1 MKNNDNYCVYMHIN
15 KINGKVYIG
24 QTCQKPEK
32 RWKNGYGYKE
42 GTHFRNAIDMY
53 GWKSFEHVIWADNL
67 TLEEA
72 NRVER
77 LLISLWDTR
86 NPEQDVIIGNITRRV
101 LKMLDEIRI
110 LLGDAAANYS
120 DTLIELIL
128 KQSQSEV
135 EAYCNR
141 KIDAITDYEL
151 QMAVERIAIIKLNR
165 INTEGLS
172 GQSMSGVSESYLD
185 GYPADILAI
194 LNRKRKIKIV

>member
-1 MKNNDNYCVYMHIN
+1 M
-15 KINGKVYIG
+15 
-24 QTCQKPEK
+24 
-32 RWKNGYGYKE
+32 
-42 GTHFRNAIDMY
+42 
-53 GWKSFEHVIWADNL
+53 
-67 TLEEA
+67 LEE
-72 NRVER
+72 VK
-77 LLISLWDTR
+77 L
-86 NPEQDVIIGNITRRV
+86 
-101 LKMLDEIRI
+101 

-120 DTLIELIL
+120 DTLIELML
-128 KQSQSEV
+128 KQSLAEV

-194 LNRKRKIKIV
+194 LNSKRKIKIV